1 MRWKLKH
8 KQKTQQVL
16 TVMLILAW
24 VVFVGFMIEAGA
36 ILFSYGVSYVN
47 PVAAKDLYRGLNLYN
62 LRQLNFAYY
71 TLAVSFLAALS
82 IMKSWIFF
90 LVIKILTKFSLQN
103 PFTVEVAGRL
113 EKISYVAFGIWL
125 VTMLSNA
132 YTGWLLKKTGELHGN
147 WLSGEFIFMVG
158 LVFII
163 SKVFRRGVEIQS
175 ENDLTI

>member
-1 MRWKLKH
+1 MEIKAQTR
-8 KQKTQQVL
+8 TQQVL

-24 VVFVGFMIEAGA
+24 IVFIGFMIQAGA
-36 ILFSYGVSYVN
+36 ILFSYGLSFVN
-47 PVAAKDLYRGLNLYN
+47 PGAAKDLYRGLNLFN
-62 LRQLNFAYY
+62 LRQFNFGYY

-82 IMKSWIFF
+82 VMKSWISF

-113 EKISYVAFGIWL
+113 ENISYMALGIWL

-132 YTGWLLKKTGELHGN
+132 YTGWLLKRTGELHGN